1 MMIIKDVVYC
11 REYQNKNGEEKKDY
25 INVGSLFIKDDGG
38 ISIALKPWID
48 LSAFATDGGK
58 VWLRVYDCKEKGKNG
73 VSAATAASAATSAA
87 PAAQAEQAPQ
97 AGKRGS
103 LENAPAEVQA
113 VAQAMGGPVDLVPQ
127 AGFDDDVPF

>member
-11 REYQNKNGEEKKDY
+11 RKYQNKNGEEKKDY

-48 LSAFATDGGK
+48 LSAFAKDGGD
-58 VWLRVYDCKEKGKNG
+58 VWLQVYDRKEKGKKG
-73 VSAATAASAATSAA
+73 ATAATAA
-87 PAAQAEQAPQ
+87 PAPQ
-97 AGKRGS
+97 ADQSGKRGS
-103 LENAPAEVQA
+103 LENAPAEVQE
-113 VAQAMGGPVDLVPQ
+113 VAQAMGGPVDLVPE

>member
-1 MMIIKDVVYC
+1 MIIKDVVYC
-11 REYQNKNGEEKKDY
+11 RKYQNKNGEEKKDY

-48 LSAFATDGGK
+48 LSAFAKDGGD
-58 VWLRVYDCKEKGKNG
+58 VWLQVYDRKEKGKKG
-73 VSAATAASAATSAA
+73 APAATSATSATAA
-87 PAAQAEQAPQ
+87 PAAQAPQ

-103 LENAPAEVQA
+103 LENAPAEVQE
-113 VAQAMGGPVDLVPQ
+113 VAQAMGGPVDLVPE

>member
-1 MMIIKDVVYC
+1 MIIKDVVYC
-11 REYQNKNGEEKKDY
+11 RKYQNKNGEEKKDY

-48 LSAFATDGGK
+48 LSAFAKDGGD
-58 VWLRVYDCKEKGKNG
+58 VWLQVYDRKEKGKKEAP
-73 VSAATAASAATSAA
+73 AATAATAATAA
-87 PAAQAEQAPQ
+87 PAAQAPQ

-113 VAQAMGGPVDLVPQ
+113 VAQAMGGPVDLVPE

>member
-1 MMIIKDVVYC
+1 MIIKDVVYC
-11 REYQNKNGEEKKDY
+11 RKYQNKNGEEKKDY

-48 LSAFATDGGK
+48 LSAFAKDGGE
-58 VWLRVYDCKEKGKNG
+58 VWLQVYDRKEKGKKG
-73 VSAATAASAATSAA
+73 APAATSATSATAA
-87 PAAQAEQAPQ
+87 PAAQAPQ

-103 LENAPAEVQA
+103 LENAPAEVQE
-113 VAQAMGGPVDLVPQ
+113 VAQAMGGPVDLVPE

>member
-1 MMIIKDVVYC
+1 MMIIKDVVFC
-11 REYQNKNGEEKKDY
+11 RKYQNKNGEEKKDY

-48 LSAFATDGGK
+48 LSAFAKEGGE
-58 VWLRVYDCKEKGKNG
+58 VWLQVYDRKEKGKKG
-73 VSAATAASAATSAA
+73 ATAATSATAA
-87 PAAQAEQAPQ
+87 PAEQAPQ

-103 LENAPAEVQA
+103 IENAPAEVQE
-113 VAQAMGGPVDLVPQ
+113 VAQAMGGPVDLVPE

>member
-1 MMIIKDVVYC
+1 MIIKDVVYC
-11 REYQNKNGEEKKDY
+11 RKYQNKNGEEKKDY

-48 LSAFATDGGK
+48 LSAFAKDGGD
-58 VWLRVYDCKEKGKNG
+58 VWLQVYDRKEKGKKG
-73 VSAATAASAATSAA
+73 AHAATSATAA
-87 PAAQAEQAPQ
+87 PAAQSPQ

-103 LENAPAEVQA
+103 LENAPAEVQE
-113 VAQAMGGPVDLVPQ
+113 VAQAMGGPVDLVPE

>member
-11 REYQNKNGEEKKDY
+11 RKYQNKNGEEKKDY

-48 LSAFATDGGK
+48 LSAFAKDSGD
-58 VWLRVYDCKEKGKNG
+58 VWLQVYDRKEKGKKG
-73 VSAATAASAATSAA
+73 STAATAATAAA
-87 PAAQAEQAPQ
+87 PAAQAPQ
-97 AGKRGS
+97 DGKRGN
-103 LENAPAEVQA
+103 LENAPAEVQE
-113 VAQAMGGPVDLVPQ
+113 VAQAMGGPVDLVSE

>member
-11 REYQNKNGEEKKDY
+11 RKYQNKNGEEKKDY

-48 LSAFATDGGK
+48 LSAFAKDGGD
-58 VWLRVYDCKEKGKNG
+58 VWLQVYDRKEKGKK
-73 VSAATAASAATSAA
+73 ATSAATSATAA
-87 PAAQAEQAPQ
+87 PAEQAPQ
-97 AGKRGS
+97 AGKRGNI
-103 LENAPAEVQA
+103 ENAPAEVQE
-113 VAQAMGGPVDLVPQ
+113 VAQAMGGPVDLVPE

>member
-1 MMIIKDVVYC
+1 MIIKDVVYC
-11 REYQNKNGEEKKDY
+11 RKYQNKNGEEKKDY

-48 LSAFATDGGK
+48 LSAFAKDGGD
-58 VWLRVYDCKEKGKNG
+58 VWLQVYDRKEKGKKG
-73 VSAATAASAATSAA
+73 ATAATAAA
-87 PAAQAEQAPQ
+87 PATKAEQ

-103 LENAPAEVQA
+103 LENAPAEVQE
-113 VAQAMGGPVDLVPQ
+113 VAQAMGGPVDLVPE

>member
-11 REYQNKNGEEKKDY
+11 RKYQNKNGEEKKDY

-48 LSAFATDGGK
+48 LSAFAKDGGD
-58 VWLRVYDCKEKGKNG
+58 VWLQVYDRKEKGKKG
-73 VSAATAASAATSAA
+73 APAATAATAAA
-87 PAAQAEQAPQ
+87 PATQAPQ

-103 LENAPAEVQA
+103 LENAPAEVQE
-113 VAQAMGGPVDLVPQ
+113 VAQAMGGPVDLVPE
-127 AGFDDDVPF
+127 AGLDDDVPF

>member
-1 MMIIKDVVYC
+1 MMINKDVVYC
-11 REYQNKNGEEKKDY
+11 RKYQNKNGAEKKDY

-48 LSAFATDGGK
+48 LSAFAKDGGD
-58 VWLRVYDCKEKGKNG
+58 VWLQVYDRKEKGKNG
-73 VSAATAASAATSAA
+73 ASAATAATAAA
-87 PAAQAEQAPQ
+87 PAPKAEQAPQ

-103 LENAPAEVQA
+103 IENAPAEVQE
-113 VAQAMGGPVDLVPQ
+113 VAQAMGGPVDLVPE

>member
-11 REYQNKNGEEKKDY
+11 RKYQNKNGEEKKDY

-48 LSAFATDGGK
+48 LSAFAKDGGE
-58 VWLRVYDCKEKGKNG
+58 VWLQVYDRKEKGKKG
-73 VSAATAASAATSAA
+73 ASAATAAA
-87 PAAQAEQAPQ
+87 PAAQAPQ

-103 LENAPAEVQA
+103 LENAPAEVQE
-113 VAQAMGGPVDLVPQ
+113 VAQAMGGPVDLVPE

>member
-11 REYQNKNGEEKKDY
+11 RKYQNKNGEEKKDY

-48 LSAFATDGGK
+48 LSAFAKDGGD
-58 VWLRVYDCKEKGKNG
+58 VWLQVYDRKEKGKKG
-73 VSAATAASAATSAA
+73 APAATSATSATAA
-87 PAAQAEQAPQ
+87 PAAQAPQ

-103 LENAPAEVQA
+103 LENAPAEVQE
-113 VAQAMGGPVDLVPQ
+113 VAQAMGGPVDLVPES
-127 AGFDDDVPF
+127 GFDDDVPF

>member
-1 MMIIKDVVYC
+1 MIIKDVVYC
-11 REYQNKNGEEKKDY
+11 RKYQNKNGEEKKDY

-48 LSAFATDGGK
+48 LSAFAKDGGE
-58 VWLRVYDCKEKGKNG
+58 VWLQVYDRKEKGKKG
-73 VSAATAASAATSAA
+73 ASAATAAA
-87 PAAQAEQAPQ
+87 PAAQAPQ

-103 LENAPAEVQA
+103 LENAPAEVQE
-113 VAQAMGGPVDLVPQ
+113 VAQAMGGPVDLVPE

>member
-1 MMIIKDVVYC
+1 MIIKDVVYC
-11 REYQNKNGEEKKDY
+11 RKYQNKNGEEKKDY

-48 LSAFATDGGK
+48 LSAFAKDGGE
-58 VWLRVYDCKEKGKNG
+58 VWLQVYDRKEKGKKG
-73 VSAATAASAATSAA
+73 ASAATAAA
-87 PAAQAEQAPQ
+87 PAAQAPQ

-103 LENAPAEVQA
+103 LENAPAAPAEVQE
-113 VAQAMGGPVDLVPQ
+113 VAQAMGGPVDLVPE

>member
-11 REYQNKNGEEKKDY
+11 RKYQNKNGEEKKDY

-48 LSAFATDGGK
+48 LSAFAKDGGE
-58 VWLRVYDCKEKGKNG
+58 VWLQVYDRKEKWKKGA
-73 VSAATAASAATSAA
+73 SAATAATATAAA
-87 PAAQAEQAPQ
+87 PAEQAPQ

-103 LENAPAEVQA
+103 LENAPAEVQE
-113 VAQAMGGPVDLVPQ
+113 VAQAMGGPVDLVPES
-127 AGFDDDVPF
+127 GFDDDVPF

>member
-11 REYQNKNGEEKKDY
+11 RKYQNKNGEEKKDY

-48 LSAFATDGGK
+48 LSAFAKDGGD
-58 VWLRVYDCKEKGKNG
+58 VWLQVYDRKEKGKKGNT
-73 VSAATAASAATSAA
+73 AATAAA
-87 PAAQAEQAPQ
+87 PALAAQADQS
-97 AGKRGS
+97 GKRGS
-103 LENAPAEVQA
+103 LENAPAEVQE
-113 VAQAMGGPVDLVPQ
+113 VAQAMGGPVDLVSGPE

>member
-11 REYQNKNGEEKKDY
+11 RKYQNKNGEEKKDY

-48 LSAFATDGGK
+48 LSAFAKDGGD
-58 VWLRVYDCKEKGKNG
+58 VWLQVYDRKEKGKNG
-73 VSAATAASAATSAA
+73 ATSATAAPAT
-87 PAAQAEQAPQ
+87 QAEQ
-97 AGKRGS
+97 AGKRGNI
-103 LENAPAEVQA
+103 ENAPAEVQE
-113 VAQAMGGPVDLVPQ
+113 VAQAMGGPVDLVPE

>member
-1 MMIIKDVVYC
+1 MIIKDVVYC
-11 REYQNKNGEEKKDY
+11 RKYQNKNGEEKKDY

-48 LSAFATDGGK
+48 LSAFAKDGGD
-58 VWLRVYDCKEKGKNG
+58 VWLQVYDRKEKGKKG
-73 VSAATAASAATSAA
+73 ATAATAAA
-87 PAAQAEQAPQ
+87 PATQAPQ

-103 LENAPAEVQA
+103 LENAPAEVQE
-113 VAQAMGGPVDLVPQ
+113 VAQAMGGPVDLVPE

>member
-11 REYQNKNGEEKKDY
+11 RKYQNKNGEEKKDY
-25 INVGSLFIKDDGG
+25 INVGALFIKDDGG

-48 LSAFATDGGK
+48 LSAFAKDGGD
-58 VWLRVYDCKEKGKNG
+58 VWLQVYDRKEKGKKG
-73 VSAATAASAATSAA
+73 APAATAATAATAA
-87 PAAQAEQAPQ
+87 PAAQAPQ

-103 LENAPAEVQA
+103 LENAPAEVQE
-113 VAQAMGGPVDLVPQ
+113 VAQAMGGPVDLVPE

>member
-1 MMIIKDVVYC
+1 MIIKDVVYC
-11 REYQNKNGEEKKDY
+11 RKYQNKNGEEKKDY

-48 LSAFATDGGK
+48 LSAFAKDGGN
-58 VWLRVYDCKEKGKNG
+58 VWLQVYDRKEKGKKG
-73 VSAATAASAATSAA
+73 APATTSAA

-103 LENAPAEVQA
+103 LENAPAEVQE
-113 VAQAMGGPVDLVPQ
+113 VAQAMGGPVDLVPE

>member
-1 MMIIKDVVYC
+1 MIIKDVVYC
-11 REYQNKNGEEKKDY
+11 RKYQNKNGEEKKDY

-48 LSAFATDGGK
+48 LSAFAKDGGD
-58 VWLRVYDCKEKGKNG
+58 VWLQVYDRKEKGKKG
-73 VSAATAASAATSAA
+73 ATAATAAPAT
-87 PAAQAEQAPQ
+87 QAEQ

-103 LENAPAEVQA
+103 LENAPAEVQE
-113 VAQAMGGPVDLVPQ
+113 VAQAMGGPVDLVPE

>member
-11 REYQNKNGEEKKDY
+11 RKYQNKNCEEKKDY

-48 LSAFATDGGK
+48 LSAFAKDGGD
-58 VWLRVYDCKEKGKNG
+58 VWLQVYDRKEKGKKG
-73 VSAATAASAATSAA
+73 APAATAATAA
-87 PAAQAEQAPQ
+87 PAAQAPQ

-103 LENAPAEVQA
+103 QENAPAEVQE
-113 VAQAMGGPVDLVPQ
+113 VAKAIGGPVDLVPE